1 MRDDMFKVIVERP
14 RRGVGYYHTLRNEYR
29 AAKHFKIDHDFMVD
43 DEYCAS
49 KQPMRS
55 RHIGWDGKSFN
66 ENLNPLRRY
75 LKRQVGRRWNDV
87 YSEICKNLDTGS
99 TVKQHVRDHLKDYV
113 STKTYRNEDGEV
125 WSTQGYRGVSRVFP
139 GDFYVENGIL
149 CEVIVDGPNLNKRYR
164 DVVLAR
170 EWKTLRVINGV
181 TYRKEND
188 LWFRIEMTQET
199 QWVGGQKTNVNV
211 ERKWSLNKRDTRIL
225 KMYDSKYA

>member
-14 RRGVGYYHTLRNEYR
+14 RRGVGYYRTLRNEYR

-43 DEYCAS
+43 DEYCSS

-55 RHIGWDGKSFN
+55 RHIGWDGKSFS

-75 LKRQVGRRWNDV
+75 LKRQVGRCWNDV
-87 YSEICKNLDTGS
+87 YSDICKNLDTGS

-113 STKTYRNEDGEV
+113 STKTYRDEDGEV
-125 WSTQGYRGVSRVFP
+125 WSTDRRYRGVSRVFP

-149 CEVIVDGPNLNKRYR
+149 CEVIADDSPKRSYR
-164 DVVLAR
+164 DVALAR

-188 LWFRIEMTQET
+188 LWFRIEITQET
-199 QWVGGQKTNVNV
+199 QWVGGQKTSVNV